1 MSWQSRSHSAHVG
14 QDIIIHYRWHPLSGR
29 NVRLIQVEQGASTE
43 LVHVE
48 LTRLSQ
54 LKQKSL
60 EYQGGTL
67 KSLHYRAGAAA

>member
-1 MSWQSRSHSAHVG
+1 VACLAEGTPGATFGNMNQSICSRLKSLLA
-14 QDIIIHYRWHPLSGR
+14 PSGI
-29 NVRLIQVEQGASTE
+29 NVQTYL
-43 LVHVE
+43 

>member
-1 MSWQSRSHSAHVG
+1 VELSPLGVRDAAEIERSITAF
-14 QDIIIHYRWHPLSGR
+14 
-29 NVRLIQVEQGASTE
+29 A
-43 LVHVE
+43 

>member
-1 MSWQSRSHSAHVG
+1 MQFKARGV
-14 QDIIIHYRWHPLSGR
+14 
-29 NVRLIQVEQGASTE
+29 VRPCEQFLA
-43 LVHVE
+43 
-48 LTRLSQ
+48 RLSL

>member
-1 MSWQSRSHSAHVG
+1 MSRCLAERSIDHVVLERG
-14 QDIIIHYRWHPLSGR
+14 EVANSWRFERWDSL
-29 NVRLIQVEQGASTE
+29 RLLA
-43 LVHVE
+43 
-48 LTRLSQ
+48 RLSQ